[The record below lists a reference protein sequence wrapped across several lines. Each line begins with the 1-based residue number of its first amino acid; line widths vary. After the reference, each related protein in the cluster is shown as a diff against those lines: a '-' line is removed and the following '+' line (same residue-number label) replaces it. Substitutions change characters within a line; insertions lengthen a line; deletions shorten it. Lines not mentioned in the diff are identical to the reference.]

1 MRKGNAV
8 QLRLALSAAAV
19 CAVLAAA
26 ILSGGHRTE
35 LPPVKTIQQTEPIL
49 VRSISTAR
57 KLGEGAGGDADR
69 TAFPIG
75 IQDEGSATA
84 KEAAVLTSTLAL
96 AGELA
101 AAARLRLGTV
111 IRR

>member
-8 QLRLALSAAAV
+8 QLRLALSAGAV

-35 LPPVKTIQQTEPIL
+35 LPPVGTIQQTEPIL
-49 VRSISTAR
+49 VRSTSTAR
-57 KLGEGAGGDADR
+57 KVGGASVDADR

-96 AGELA
+96 AGELE
-101 AAARLRLGTV
+101 AAARLRLGAV